1 MRLSLRQ
8 NSRKQRCKYLEF
20 NLLLLPLLL
29 ILSACSTNNQISTNT
44 KAITSDR
51 AISFRDAES
60 FGHASRTRTLNANSN
75 TELTTALKTSASTL
89 KSGINPER
97 IIIPKIDVNAK
108 VIDLGLNPDG
118 TLEVPENYGKTGW
131 WTGGAK
137 PGEKG
142 SAVIVGHLDSKT
154 SPAVFYKL
162 PSLKAGDLIK
172 VTDTAG
178 KIVNFKVE
186 RLKQVPKDNFPTN
199 EVYTMTG
206 EPSLRL
212 VTCGGKF
219 NRSSGH
225 YLDNVIVFASLA
237 DS

>member
-1 MRLSLRQ
+1 MRLLTRQ
-8 NSRKQRCKYLEF
+8 NSQKQRCKYLEF
-20 NLLLLPLLL
+20 NLLLVPALL
-29 ILSACSTNNQISTNT
+29 ILSACSTNNQISTDT
-44 KAITSDR
+44 KAIASGR
-51 AISFRDAES
+51 AL
-60 FGHASRTRTLNANSN
+60 LNTNSN
-75 TELTTALKTSASTL
+75 TELTTALKKGASTPKSGNKSGN
-89 KSGINPER
+89 KSGIDPER
-97 IIIPKIDVNAK
+97 IIIPEIGVNAK

-118 TLEVPENYGKTGW
+118 TLEVPENYAETGW
-131 WTGGAK
+131 WSGGSK

-172 VTDTAG
+172 VTDTNG

-186 RLKQVPKDNFPTN
+186 RLKQVPKDNFPTK
-199 EVYTMTG
+199 EVYTMSG

-225 YLDNVIVFASLA
+225 YQDNVIVFASLY